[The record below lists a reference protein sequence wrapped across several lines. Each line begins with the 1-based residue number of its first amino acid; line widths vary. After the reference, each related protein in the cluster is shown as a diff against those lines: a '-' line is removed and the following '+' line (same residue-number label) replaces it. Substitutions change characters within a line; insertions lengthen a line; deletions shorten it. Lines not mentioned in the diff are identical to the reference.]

1 MLRYA
6 VRRLLLAIPTLLVI
20 SFIIFAL
27 LDLAPSDPTAQL
39 PLTIPEEI
47 REQIRLSLGLGEP
60 FHIRYFKWLQQFMIN
75 EPLNLMEEAWDIQI
89 GNSEDR
95 LRVRSWSTRA
105 PVVDLIAERLPQ
117 TLTVIGVS
125 YLVAIMIAVPIG
137 VISAYKQYSAFDQVG
152 TFVSMVGFSV
162 PTFFTGT
169 VFIVVFSVYL
179 GWFPSIYDTT
189 HQVTDFDSFIVQVK
203 QMIMPVMVLA
213 LFNAAQLSRF
223 MRSSMLD
230 NLNQE
235 YVRTARAKGL
245 NERVVVLV
253 HVLRNSLIPVV
264 TVIALGLPATF
275 AGAIITEQI
284 FRINGV
290 GHLLIGAI
298 ESADIP
304 TVQTVTFI
312 FAILIVLFNLI
323 ADLLYGML
331 DPRIRY
337 D

>member
-1 MLRYA
+1 MFRYA
-6 VRRLLLAIPTLLVI
+6 IRRLLFAIPTLLVI

-39 PLTIPEEI
+39 PLTIPEEV
-47 REQIRLSLGLGEP
+47 RETIKESLGLGQP
-60 FHIRYFKWLQQFMIN
+60 FYVRYFKWLQQFMVN
-75 EPLNLMEEAWDIQI
+75 EPLNLIEQYWGIQI
-89 GNSEDR
+89 GDSEGR

-105 PVVDLIAERLPQ
+105 PVVDLIAARLPQ
-117 TLTVIGVS
+117 TLTVVGVS
-125 YLVAIMIAVPIG
+125 YLVAILIAVPIG
-137 VISAYKQYSAFDQVG
+137 VISAYKQYSIFDQIG
-152 TFVSMVGFSV
+152 TFISMVGFSV

-169 VFIVVFSVYL
+169 VFIVIFSVLL
-179 GWFPSIYDTT
+179 GWLPSIYDTT
-189 HQVTDFDSFIVQVK
+189 HQVTNFDSFVFQLK
-203 QMIMPVMVLA
+203 QMIMPVMVLG

-235 YVRTARAKGL
+235 YVRTARAKGMT
-245 NERVVVLV
+245 ETVVVLI
-253 HVLRNSLIPVV
+253 HVLRNSMIPVV
-264 TVIALGLPATF
+264 TVIALGLPSTF

-290 GHLLIGAI
+290 GQLLIGAI
-298 ESADIP
+298 EGADIP

-312 FAILIVLFNLI
+312 FAILIVAFNLI